1 MKCKKCKMDIPN
13 GAKIC
18 PFCGSKQG
26 IGCVGAIVVLALI
39 GVFISIVANIG
50 KGARMAQESAASS
63 RSSSVSTS
71 SAAPKDP
78 YADIKDLIT
87 PACGSVGISPSEIK
101 NIKQLDDWESGE
113 RYQFSFSGY
122 NYTADLNEDG
132 TLNNISIG
140 TNVLYADGE
149 VKIRYM
155 NGFLVRDDGGTTD
168 NNTCEVNGTV
178 LNITGGDCSYVQVDV
193 GYYDDNGVKITSGLD
208 NVLNLKKGEQWRF
221 KAYGIGS
228 GIKRYKIEEISWY

>member
-18 PFCGSKQG
+18 PYCNSKQGG
-26 IGCVGAIVVLALI
+26 IGCVGVIVAIVIV

-50 KGARMAQESAASS
+50 KGVRMAQESAASRAS
-63 RSSSVSTS
+63 ASSSSTIS
-71 SAAPKDP
+71 EEP
-78 YADIKDLIT
+78 YSNIKQLIST
-87 PACGSVGISPSEIK
+87 ACRGVGINPSEIK
-101 NIKQLDDWESGE
+101 NIMQLDNWEGGE
-113 RYQFSFSGY
+113 RYQFAFSGY

-140 TNVLYADGE
+140 TNVLYSDGE

-168 NNTCEVNGTV
+168 NDACEVNGTV
-178 LNITGGDCSYVQVDV
+178 LNITGGDCSYVQIDV

-221 KAYGIGS
+221 KAYGFGS